1 MNQEA
6 VKKLLLDIEKPI
18 KDFDLI
24 FSGKESAKVDGLY
37 KPALCEII
45 IHNRNFHDENELIYT
60 AIHEYAH
67 HIHFTTSAVPV
78 SARSHVGAFW
88 DILHRLLNEAE
99 RKGLYR
105 NIFKTHKDF
114 RELTARIKEKFLTKN
129 GELMKEFGQELS
141 RAFQLCLKHH
151 VSFDD
156 YMDRELNL
164 HRNAAK
170 TLMKI
175 SSLDINPEIGFE
187 NMKIVAS
194 IRDPVRVKEA
204 EKAFLEGKSP
214 DMVKQEFKA
223 PAKSDIGNKAE
234 DDLSILRAE
243 QKRISR
249 TIERLT
255 KRLAEVEKEIAKR
268 EKTC

>member
-1 MNQEA
+1 MNQDA
-6 VKKLLLDIEKPI
+6 VKKLLLEIEKPI

-24 FSGKESAKVDGLY
+24 FSGKESDKVDGLY
-37 KPALCEII
+37 KPTLCEII
-45 IHNRNFHDENELIYT
+45 IHNRNFHDDNELIYT

-67 HIHFTTSAVPV
+67 HIHFTTAAVPV

-99 RKGLYR
+99 KKGLYQ
-105 NIFKTHKDF
+105 NIFKSQKEFKD
-114 RELTARIKEKFLTKN
+114 LTARIKEKFLAKN

-141 RAFQLCLKHH
+141 KAFQLCMKHH

-164 HRNAAK
+164 HRNSAK

-175 SSLDINPEIGFE
+175 SNLDINPEIGFE

-194 IRDPVRVKEA
+194 IKDPERVKEA
-204 EKAFLEGKSP
+204 EQAFLDGKSP

-223 PAKSDIGNKAE
+223 PLSAKTGDKLE
-234 DDLSILRAE
+234 DDLAILRAE
-243 QKRISR
+243 QKRISG
-249 TIERLT
+249 TIERLN
-255 KRLAEVEKEIAKR
+255 KRLAEVEKQIAKR
-268 EKTC
+268 ERDF